1 MWSGCELKSASCLDC
16 KYLKNETSPVDQA
29 NLSILRNSIK
39 LLRDPVDSTKQFIQI
54 DYKFQVSPF
63 IAFRPQ
69 LSNHLL
75 GKSTSLALYK
85 RLKKRNLL
93 ESFHT
98 KITEGMVAG
107 HSTFMTPSKLA
118 ELDNLPKYYC
128 SLNFVMKNS
137 TLVKKL
143 RPTSNFSLPHVS
155 GSFNLL
161 AVNGPNI
168 LNSVKRVLLKFFNFS
183 TAITANISTAYRALH
198 ISKLSQSLSRFFWF
212 SNPDAQVL

>member
-1 MWSGCELKSASCLDC
+1 MTAFSQMAPPSDFDTNCHLAKLRTRIPSVLFSFHHKPTSLLHNNYLCKPNSLTLIMNQELKLPDVMCSGCELKSANCLDC

-39 LLRDPVDSTKQFIQI
+39 LLRDPVDSTKQIIEI

-93 ESFHT
+93 EQFHT

-107 HSTFMTPSKLA
+107 HSIYITPAKEA
-118 ELDNLPKYYC
+118 ELDKLPKYYC
-128 SLNFVMKNS
+128 SLNFV
-137 TLVKKL
+137 KKL
-143 RPTSNFSLPHVS
+143 RPTSNFSAPI
-155 GSFNLL
+155 
-161 AVNGPNI
+161 P
-168 LNSVKRVLLKFFNFS
+168 
-183 TAITANISTAYRALH
+183 
-198 ISKLSQSLSRFFWF
+198 
-212 SNPDAQVL
+212 QVL